1 MNNKKLTES
10 LKKKDGF
17 WIRIRDL
24 NDEVKTGCLAKIKF
38 DDDNNIRIYTLLE
51 DAPAINIYPP
61 EDFAF
66 YSGTMGVLLMLNGKG
81 DIYDYYDPFDADE
94 DLIEYT
100 ENFLKKWGLSEEE
113 YLEHL
118 DLSTDEEIPKM
129 MFLRTNR
136 KIEEISAEEANKYRE
151 MIGLP
156 KLDEEEIK

>member
-61 EDFAF
+61 EDFTF
-66 YSGTMGVLLMLNGKG
+66 YSGTMGVL
-81 DIYDYYDPFDADE
+81 DA
-94 DLIEYT
+94 
-100 ENFLKKWGLSEEE
+100 
-113 YLEHL
+113 
-118 DLSTDEEIPKM
+118 
-129 MFLRTNR
+129 
-136 KIEEISAEEANKYRE
+136 
-151 MIGLP
+151 
-156 KLDEEEIK
+156 

>member
-1 MNNKKLTES
+1 
-10 LKKKDGF
+10 
-17 WIRIRDL
+17 
-24 NDEVKTGCLAKIKF
+24 
-38 DDDNNIRIYTLLE
+38 
-51 DAPAINIYPP
+51 
-61 EDFAF
+61 
-66 YSGTMGVLLMLNGKG
+66 MLNGKG

-151 MIGLP
+151 MMGLP